1 MAISDLAEDTGA
13 ARLSPPSWLAT
24 VLRYGVSASGPVTV
38 SGAHFLASLIFLHA
52 LPAGQF
58 GLFSFVMVTV
68 SFGISLNVALIGV
81 AVTRNL
87 VTGGARIATI
97 CFQMNWLVCF
107 GYAALLCVAL
117 LLGGAPAEEIVLLS
131 LFAGVFTY
139 RWFARCQAFVHG
151 HTGAAIRSDLV
162 YAITLAGGLGFLLWR
177 HEVDFA
183 RGSQTLLAA
192 AALSLLPFG
201 PRFFRT
207 QIAAL
212 WSANPAHY
220 WPIFRDLT
228 RWSLVGVALT
238 EVTVNIHAYLV
249 TFMAG
254 PSAFALLALGPLLLR
269 PAALMQSALPD
280 VERPLMARAIAACDW
295 PGADRVERNFQ
306 TGLWVAWGGNLLLVA
321 ALLAFAPALIL
332 KQTYP
337 LNQVVLVAALS
348 AAVMAVRCLRVP
360 PAVLLQAA
368 GRFKELAGIGTV
380 SGVVSVVA
388 ALIALLLAGPIAS
401 LGGVLLGEV
410 VMLLRV
416 QRMARRWKAAHD

>member
-1 MAISDLAEDTGA
+1 MAIFDMAEETGA
-13 ARLSPPSWLAT
+13 RRLPVPPWLAT
-24 VLRYGVSASGPVTV
+24 MLRYGVSASGPVTV
-38 SGAHFLASLIFLHA
+38 SGAHFLASLVFLHA

-87 VTGGARIATI
+87 VTGDSRIATI

-139 RWFARCQAFVHG
+139 RWFARCQAFV
-151 HTGAAIRSDLV
+151 TGRVAAAIQSDLV
-162 YAITLAGGLGFLLWR
+162 YAVALSGGLGFLLWR
-177 HEVDFA
+177 NDVDFA

-192 AALSLLPFG
+192 GLLSLIPFG

-212 WSANPAHY
+212 FSANPAHY

-269 PAALMQSALPD
+269 PASLMQSALPD
-280 VERPLMARAIAACDW
+280 VERPLMARAIAAQDW
-295 PGADRVERNFQ
+295 PGADRVERNFL
-306 TGLWVAWGGNLLLVA
+306 TGLWVAWGGNLALVA
-321 ALLAFAPALIL
+321 ALLAFAPALVL
-332 KQTYP
+332 KKSYP
-337 LNQVVLVAALS
+337 LDQVMLVAGLS
-348 AAVMAVRCLRVP
+348 ATIMAVRCLRVP

-380 SGVVSVVA
+380 SGIVSVVA
-388 ALIALLLAGPIAS
+388 VLVALLLAGPIAS
-401 LGGVLLGEV
+401 LGGVLLGEI

-416 QRMARRWKAAHD
+416 QQMARRWKAAHD